1 MKLGTLL
8 LRNAALSL
16 SQLEAG
22 LRSQI
27 LYGGRLGTNLIELGF
42 VDVDLLTATLGEL
55 YGLPVATQP
64 LLEAVAPATLAL
76 IDARAAEQLGVIP
89 LGQLG
94 SFPDALAV
102 AMIDPRDD
110 ATIEELAKL
119 TGHSIAP
126 HVVAEARGLYFLERL
141 YGLARKARF
150 VRAGTR
156 RILHAAVERRR
167 AQPAGGMVAPPP
179 LRVEPRRTAPPVV
192 IPPLPPAEPAITFG
206 EAAERL
212 SDATH
217 RDQIASA
224 LLEYAIG
231 RTAALVIF
239 LLRDGNALGWR
250 GVTAQPSPTAF
261 ADLSLPLAGA
271 SVLQAACDDG
281 VPFRGPSPAPGH
293 PTETRLWTALG
304 LAPAAELLVAPIVVR
319 QRPVN
324 LVYAHPLPGAG
335 FPEQVARE
343 LFALC
348 TRASDAY
355 VRLIQRSKTS

>member
-8 LRNAALSL
+8 LRNAAVSL

-42 VDVDLLTATLGEL
+42 VEIDVLTAALGEL
-55 YGLPVATQP
+55 YRLPVATQA
-64 LLEAVAPATLAL
+64 LLDAVPAATLAL
-76 IDARAAEQLGVIP
+76 VNARAAEQLGAIP

-110 ATIEELAKL
+110 ATLEELAKL
-119 TGHSIAP
+119 TGHAIAP
-126 HVVAEARGLYFLERL
+126 HVVSEARGLYYLERL

-156 RILHAAVERRR
+156 RVLYAAVERRR
-167 AQPAGGMVAPPP
+167 AQPAGGLVAPPP
-179 LRVEPRRTAPPVV
+179 LRVEPRRTLPPVV
-192 IPPLPPAEPAITFG
+192 IPPLPVAEPTITFG

-212 SDATH
+212 TDASH
-217 RDQIASA
+217 RDQIAAA
-224 LLEYAIG
+224 LVEYAIG

-239 LLRDGNALGWR
+239 LIRDGNALGWR
-250 GVTAQPSPTAF
+250 GVTAQPSPTAL
-261 ADLSLPLAGA
+261 AELSLALGGA
-271 SVLQAACDDG
+271 SALQAAHDDG
-281 VPFRGPSPAPGH
+281 VPFRGRSPAPGH
-293 PTETRLWTALG
+293 PTETRLWAALG
-304 LAPAAELLVAPIVVR
+304 LAPAAEVLVAPIMVR

-324 LVYAHPLPGAG
+324 LVYAHPLPGGG
-335 FPEQVARE
+335 FPDQVVRE
-343 LFALC
+343 LLALC

-355 VRLIQRSKTS
+355 VRVIQRAKSS